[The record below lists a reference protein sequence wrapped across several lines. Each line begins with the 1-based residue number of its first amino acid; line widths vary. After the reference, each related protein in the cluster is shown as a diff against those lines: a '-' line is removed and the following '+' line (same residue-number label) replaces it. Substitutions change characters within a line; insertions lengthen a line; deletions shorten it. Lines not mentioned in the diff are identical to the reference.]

1 LSILAKINRAEEEGR
16 KKLEQHRLEYPGLRF
31 ADDEEEIEETMP
43 LEVEYFYL
51 FKCNIKYHK
60 VFKLLR
66 NYMSEYYVL
75 DTALLLR
82 LIDEFELPV
91 VKALTYIPYIHS
103 GYLSIVLEENK
114 TDGTK
119 DNRD

>member
-1 LSILAKINRAEEEGR
+1 
-16 KKLEQHRLEYPGLRF
+16 
-31 ADDEEEIEETMP
+31 
-43 LEVEYFYL
+43 
-51 FKCNIKYHK
+51 
-60 VFKLLR
+60 
-66 NYMSEYYVL
+66 MSEYYVL

-82 LIDEFELPV
+82 LIDEFKLPV